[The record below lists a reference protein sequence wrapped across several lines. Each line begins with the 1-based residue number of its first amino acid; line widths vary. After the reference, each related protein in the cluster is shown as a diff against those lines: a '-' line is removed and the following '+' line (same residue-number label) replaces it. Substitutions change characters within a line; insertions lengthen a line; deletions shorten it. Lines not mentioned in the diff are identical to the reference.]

1 MKRAVITILGTIT
14 CYNLKTGEYDKTRRA
29 FYEVEGKLR
38 DVIKLKHSNYT
49 NMFPI
54 IIENFKDNYEI
65 VPIYTDFSKQRQIE
79 VLLKCEDDHLHLS
92 EKYIEEMF
100 KRGIYIED
108 ENNFKEILKEI
119 DKKIREYD
127 EVIIDVSHGF
137 RHLPILM
144 TIDLIVTS
152 LKNESKDKIKYI
164 LFAEE
169 IVKDKHYKI
178 VDLSEYLELANLAFI
193 INIFKDNY
201 SVSNHIKVKSPEY
214 KEIVE
219 LMQKFSKDL
228 MGLSIDNLLDEKDGI
243 STKLIEKLKELEG
256 KDIILF
262 KDEIQTIRGKLE
274 RVYTKKEHRYQT
286 FYYIA
291 EDVASEERGYLA
303 VAISLIFEGVSFYLY
318 TSLKKSSSKL
328 ESFFDSLEEK
338 AEKEKD
344 FTFYDILDLCRG
356 VFGFSKNV
364 FKVSKKL
371 QSDVTDEIKD
381 ELFKAKNRILKLFG
395 FYKPITKHPLI
406 ALIND
411 TKNLRNNLLHAN
423 SGDKVEDVND
433 EVKKLLKRYK
443 KLLINK
449 GDKNGTSNNN

>member
-1 MKRAVITILGTIT
+1 MKRRAVITILGTID
-14 CYNLKTGEYDKTRRA
+14 CRNDKNNRA
-29 FYEVEGKLR
+29 FYEVDEGLK

-54 IIENFKDNYEI
+54 VIESFKDKYEI
-65 VPIYTDFSKQRQIE
+65 VPVYTTKKNNKKGSKEIQEE
-79 VLLKCEDDHLHLS
+79 VLTKCEDDHLSLS
-92 EKYIEEMF
+92 NDYIKEMF
-100 KRGIYIED
+100 EKGIHIKD
-108 ENNFKEILKEI
+108 ENDFKGILKEI

-127 EVIIDVSHGF
+127 EVMIDVSHGF

-152 LKNESKDKIKYI
+152 LKSENKNKIKHI

-169 IVKDKHYKI
+169 IEQFKHYKI

-201 SVSNHIKVKSPEY
+201 TVSNHIKIKSQEY

-219 LMQKFSKDL
+219 LMQKFSRDL
-228 MGLSIDNLLDEKDGI
+228 MGLSIDNLLDEKDGVSI
-243 STKLIEKLKELEG
+243 KLIEKLKNLED

-262 KDEIQTIRGKLE
+262 KDEIKDIRKKLE
-274 RVYTKKEHRYQT
+274 KIYTKKEHRYQT

-318 TSLKKSSSKL
+318 TALREGSPTLKKFFENL
-328 ESFFDSLEEK
+328 EK
-338 AEKEKD
+338 RVNMEKD

-356 VFGFSKNV
+356 VFGFGKDK
-364 FKVSKKL
+364 FRFSKKI
-371 QSDVTDEIKD
+371 QNDVTDEIKD
-381 ELFKAKNRILKLFG
+381 ELFKVKNNILRSFG
-395 FYKPITKHPLI
+395 YYKHITNHPLI
-406 ALIND
+406 SLLQD
-411 TKNLRNNLLHAN
+411 TKKLRNNLLHAN
-423 SGDKVEDVND
+423 SGDKVENVSK
-433 EVKKLLKRYK
+433 EVENLLKRYK
-443 KLLINK
+443 KILI
-449 GDKNGTSNNN
+449 DKNLIKN